1 MDLNKIK
8 NKSDNFYSQAL
19 FGLGWV
25 VIVLGIIGS
34 FVLATSYSSYYSDFN
49 GTVFFIG
56 LFSTAFTGFLIL
68 GLAEIIS
75 ILNDNRRLLAAMT
88 QNVDKPSIGN
98 DSAMNNS
105 IAEELP
111 EI

>member
-19 FGLGWV
+19 FIIGWGIVALGAIGS
-25 VIVLGIIGS
+25 IVLGR
-34 FVLATSYSSYYSDFN
+34 TYTDYSGEFN
-49 GTVFFIG
+49 FAIFLVGI
-56 LFSTAFTGFLIL
+56 FSTAMSGFLVL
-68 GLAEIIS
+68 GLGEVIS

-88 QNVDKPSIGN
+88 QNSDKPSAGK
-98 DSAMNNS
+98 DSALNNS